1 MKNHFV
7 ILLLLIQVNLFA
19 QDLGKIKVEQGVEAM
34 LKNDYEKS
42 LGLLLEAKSIAT
54 QNDNY
59 ENLFLAINNI
69 GANYYSMLD
78 YGEALSNYL
87 EAYQIAIDYLE
98 PKHEMSVLNNIAI
111 LYSKEENF
119 DKAIEYFQKAYA
131 IASKNK
137 ELPKKGLY
145 AINLGAAH
153 NEINKTSIARKFID
167 ESISIFKDDSKMLL
181 DAKLILSNNLMLSG
195 ENDAAINLSLELENL
210 LIGKEYIEHKISN
223 YLIISNAYQQKGNIE
238 RAVFYAKRALNE
250 DKNIEDKISV
260 YEQLAELYITQ
271 GKLEEALSIK
281 DSLFNAEKEL
291 NAIKNGRLFES
302 KKVKFEVE
310 NYQRELKYQQEEIK
324 NQEKQFLILLI
335 GSILILIVFIW
346 ALRNSYV
353 KSKQKKIL
361 HEKAQELISLEL
373 EKEKTTKLL
382 LEKQLKEKEAIS
394 LFQQEKLKNEIESKN
409 RKLSAKALY
418 LSNKNTLIASIISDL
433 EKIYHVRRDP
443 ELKNHILSLKDL
455 LKTDDEWDSFVKHFE
470 EVNHGF
476 IDKLKH
482 EFPILN
488 TNDIRFL
495 SYVYMNLSIK
505 EISQIFNITH
515 EACRKRKERVSKKLK
530 LKASSDLHDFL
541 YVFN

>member
-1 MKNHFV
+1 MKNHVV

-54 QNDNY
+54 QDDNY

-119 DKAIEYFQKAYA
+119 DKAIEYFQKAYD
-131 IASKNK
+131 IASENK

-195 ENDAAINLSLELENL
+195 ENDAAINLSLELESL

-271 GKLEEALSIK
+271 GKLEEALSVK

-335 GSILILIVFIW
+335 GSIIILIVFIW

-353 KSKQKKIL
+353 KSKQKKKL

>member
-1 MKNHFV
+1 MKYYVV

-54 QNDNY
+54 QDDNY

-119 DKAIEYFQKAYA
+119 DKAIEYFQKAYD
-131 IASKNK
+131 IASENK

-223 YLIISNAYQQKGNIE
+223 YLIISNAYQQKGNVE

-260 YEQLAELYITQ
+260 YEQLAELYIAQ

-353 KSKQKKIL
+353 KSKQKKKL

>member
-1 MKNHFV
+1 MKYYVV

-54 QNDNY
+54 QDDNY

-119 DKAIEYFQKAYA
+119 DKAIEYFQKAYD
-131 IASKNK
+131 IASENK

-195 ENDAAINLSLELENL
+195 ENDAAINLSLELESL

-271 GKLEEALSIK
+271 GKLEEALSVK

-335 GSILILIVFIW
+335 GSIIILIVFIW

-353 KSKQKKIL
+353 KSKQKKKL

>member
-1 MKNHFV
+1 MKYHVV

-42 LGLLLEAKSIAT
+42 LGFLLEAKSIAT

-167 ESISIFKDDSKMLL
+167 ESISIFKDNSKMLL

-353 KSKQKKIL
+353 KSKQKKKL

>member
-1 MKNHFV
+1 MKNHVV

-119 DKAIEYFQKAYA
+119 DKAIEYFQKAYD

-195 ENDAAINLSLELENL
+195 ENDAAINLSLELEAL
-210 LIGKEYIEHKISN
+210 LIGKEYIEHRISN

-271 GKLEEALSIK
+271 GKLEEALSVK

-335 GSILILIVFIW
+335 GSIIILIVFIW

-353 KSKQKKIL
+353 KSKQKKKL